1 MRRKIRYLPE
11 IRAMY
16 QSELPPL
23 MVAPLVYSPTHDDI
37 PPQYITHPNHRQHT
51 MPIQTKYNPAD
62 KMVSLIADNYQLI
75 QVMSRFGIPMGFGDK
90 TVEKVCSDHGVDCAT
105 FLAVVN
111 FIVDGFSNYDTDNNV
126 SVESLLLYLKRSHS
140 YFLDYCLPAIRRKL
154 LEGISLRTTDVSFLI
169 LKFFDEYMHEVRIHM
184 EYEEKTVFKYV
195 NNLLSGKSSEDYK
208 ITTYSEHHDLVSLKL
223 KELKNIILK
232 YCPEDANTNLLNDA
246 LYDIY
251 RCEEE
256 LSSHCHIEDC
266 LLVPAILRPE
276 RNRN

>member
-1 MRRKIRYLPE
+1 
-11 IRAMY
+11 
-16 QSELPPL
+16 
-23 MVAPLVYSPTHDDI
+23 
-37 PPQYITHPNHRQHT
+37 
-51 MPIQTKYNPAD
+51 
-62 KMVSLIADNYQLI
+62 
-75 QVMSRFGIPMGFGDK
+75 
-90 TVEKVCSDHGVDCAT
+90 
-105 FLAVVN
+105 
-111 FIVDGFSNYDTDNNV
+111 
-126 SVESLLLYLKRSHS
+126 
-140 YFLDYCLPAIRRKL
+140 
-154 LEGISLRTTDVSFLI
+154 
-169 LKFFDEYMHEVRIHM
+169 MHEVRIHM

-266 LLVPAILRPE
+266 LLVLKQSCVWNATAT
-276 RNRN
+276 NRNTHPIRFHHKMRREGNLHIIIAEISPVLSAGFSHCLRRLPGMQVNIMEVKSPSGSCRLCTFKYPGHNSGESHFWRYLQPRAFPC